1 MKLIQCSECGEV
13 IMKLAKGSE
22 IKPDIYS
29 SHEVCPTHIADSG
42 NMVNG
47 AEDFDR
53 KMKSSEMFNKM
64 FGDVLK

>member
-1 MKLIQCSECGEV
+1 M
-13 IMKLAKGSE
+13 
-22 IKPDIYS
+22 PDIYS
-29 SHEVCPTHIADSG
+29 SHEVCHIADSG

-64 FGDVLK
+64 FGGVLK

>member
-29 SHEVCPTHIADSG
+29 SHEVCHIADSG

-64 FGDVLK
+64 FGGVFE

>member
-29 SHEVCPTHIADSG
+29 SHESAILPIAG
-42 NMVNG
+42 IWLMVQKILT
-47 AEDFDR
+47 E
-53 KMKSSEMFNKM
+53 K
-64 FGDVLK
+64 